1 VIATEVLSQIDLFSG
16 LSDEQL
22 ATIARSC
29 EEITRPRGNTF
40 FREGQEAK
48 RLFILLGGEVALHI
62 RLTSRPENI
71 TVAVINQ
78 PYQVFGWPGVVS
90 PHYYS
95 ASALCQADSHVLT
108 LDGQELI
115 YVLEQNPAAS
125 FTFMQRIAEV
135 ISSRL
140 RSSRVA
146 LLKNL

>member
-1 VIATEVLSQIDLFSG
+1 VITTEALSQIDLFSG

-29 EEITRPRGNTF
+29 EEITCPKGKML

-48 RLFILLGGEVALHI
+48 RLFILLGGEVALQI

-71 TVAVINQ
+71 TVGVINQ
-78 PYQVFGWPGVVS
+78 PHQVFGSSGIIS
-90 PHYYS
+90 PHNYA

-115 YVLEQNPAAS
+115 YVLAQNPAAS
-125 FTFMQRIAEV
+125 FAFTRRIAEV
-135 ISSRL
+135 ISGRL
-140 RSSRVA
+140 RDSRVA
-146 LLKNL
+146 LLKPL